1 MKRILTLFVAVMAT
15 VTLSAQDLRWG
26 ATGGVNFAWAHSSVN
41 SSDCYI
47 GFNAGVKAE

>member
-26 ATGGVNFAWAHSSVN
+26 ATGGVNY
-41 SSDCYI
+41 CYR
-47 GFNAGVKAE
+47 F